1 MHNRKSMDSQL
12 TKTLTFRVSQ
22 TEAEAIKAAA
32 ASDGRSLSNYVR
44 RTVVRAAGSK
54 A

>member
-1 MHNRKSMDSQL
+1 MESKL

-32 ASDGRSLSNYVR
+32 SEEGRSLSNYVR
-44 RTVVRAAGSK
+44 RIVLRAADSRP
-54 A
+54 AMA

>member
-1 MHNRKSMDSQL
+1 MKSKL

-32 ASDGRSLSNYVR
+32 AEEGRSLSNYVR
-44 RTVVRAAGSK
+44 RVVLGAAGTK
-54 A
+54 PAMA